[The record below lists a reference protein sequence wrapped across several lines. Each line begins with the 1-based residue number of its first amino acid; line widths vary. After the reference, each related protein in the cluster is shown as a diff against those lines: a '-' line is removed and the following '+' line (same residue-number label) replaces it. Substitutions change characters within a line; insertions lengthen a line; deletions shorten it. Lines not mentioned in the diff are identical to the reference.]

1 MPATRPS
8 PVGKG
13 QAKAPIRHCVPQ
25 SQRYLL
31 IQPNLPQGVNLPFPL
46 SPVGGA
52 GVKGKRR
59 ATSVSQG
66 APLANTTQPPP
77 GR

>member
-25 SQRYLL
+25 SQR
-31 IQPNLPQGVNLPFPL
+31 
-46 SPVGGA
+46 S
-52 GVKGKRR
+52 
-59 ATSVSQG
+59 ATC
-66 APLANTTQPPP
+66 
-77 GR
+77 